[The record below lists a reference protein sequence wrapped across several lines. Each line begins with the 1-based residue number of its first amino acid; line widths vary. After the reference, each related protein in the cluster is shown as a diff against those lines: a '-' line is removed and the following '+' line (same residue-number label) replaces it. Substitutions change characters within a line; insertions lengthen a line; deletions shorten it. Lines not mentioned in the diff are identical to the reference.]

1 MPKPPTRTKPSGKAG
16 ATPTLSA
23 RKKALFIA
31 VCLVFPLVLVVLVEA
46 GLRLAGFG
54 GRPPTLRVL
63 GAVDP
68 DRPELGR
75 VVTTSTEG
83 PGSFFYMNRDRP
95 GTIELFSFVTPKP
108 ERTFR
113 VMLFGESA
121 IKGFPQPP
129 AFSAG
134 AFLREML
141 ADAMPERD
149 VEVLNFG
156 TTAIASYPV
165 LEILREAV
173 AFEPDVVIVYCGN
186 NEFYGAFG
194 VASLNRGAR
203 SPGAMR
209 AQRWFQTRGIGQAI
223 GDWRGRVVRARQDA
237 EADGART
244 LMETM
249 VGQSF
254 IGVDSPLREAAVRN
268 LSHNLREMAAA
279 CDAIGVPMLL
289 CTLASNERDMAP
301 LGEPDWGDADQA
313 VRAKGEAALVRVRS
327 GELSPREAV
336 DLLTEA
342 HLAAID
348 HSLLSFFLGRASLA
362 LLEAEGS
369 ANLDQEVLYSR
380 YFEDATRDD
389 TMPWRPN
396 WHTDQAIREVAE
408 KTSAMLVDVLAA
420 FREASPGKAVGWEL
434 MDDHV
439 HFSLEGQQLLARTLA
454 GAVLEREGLSER
466 ASRMASDED
475 YRARLGDNPFDRYGV
490 AHQMRVL
497 LSVPFMRET
506 NPGAAPRF
514 DARARALRNAMPS
527 GMDEVLQRWQRAE
540 THTGG
545 VRRPLSGMAARELL
559 RRGDT
564 GAARG
569 LLKPAIASV
578 PAYSSLHL
586 EYVYLDL
593 ALRAAASGGEA
604 LTGEDAERARAAI
617 GRGRFLILQVG
628 ARTGMTE
635 RNIGRLHQLLG
646 EWEAALPMLLE
657 AQRRLGGTDR
667 VAVDQALVL
676 SYVRL
681 GRRGEALAVIE
692 HGVQAS
698 GDFGPMYERMRGM
711 LGE

>member
-1 MPKPPTRTKPSGKAG
+1 MG
-16 ATPTLSA
+16 
-23 RKKALFIA
+23 I
-31 VCLVFPLVLVVLVEA
+31 CLAFPVVLVVLVEG
-46 GLRLAGFG
+46 GLRVAGFG
-54 GRPPTLRVL
+54 GRAATLRVL
-63 GAVDP
+63 GAVDES
-68 DRPELGR
+68 RPELGR
-75 VVTTSTEG
+75 VVSSSTEG

-108 ERTFR
+108 EGVFR

-129 AFSAG
+129 AFNAG
-134 AFLREML
+134 SFLREML
-141 ADAMPERD
+141 ADAMPERE

-209 AQRWFQTRGIGQAI
+209 AQRWFQTTGIGQAL
-223 GDWRGRVVRARQDA
+223 GDWRGRAVRARQDA

-254 IGVDSPLREAAVRN
+254 VGVGSPLRRAAVRN

-279 CDAIGVPMLL
+279 CDAVGVPMLL
-289 CTLASNERDMAP
+289 CTLVSNERDMAP
-301 LGEPDWGDADQA
+301 LGEPDWGDADA
-313 VRAKGEAALVRVRS
+313 AARARGEAALARVRS
-327 GELSPREAV
+327 GELGPREAV
-336 DLLTEA
+336 ALLTEA
-342 HLAAID
+342 QLGAID
-348 HSLLSFFLGRASLA
+348 HSVLSFFLGRASFA
-362 LLEAEGS
+362 LFEAEGS
-369 ANLDQEVLYSR
+369 ENPDQEVLNRRFFHY
-380 YFEDATRDD
+380 ATRDD

-396 WHTDQAIREVAE
+396 WHTDHAIREVAAE
-408 KTSAMLVDVLAA
+408 TSASLVDVLGV

-454 GAVLEREGLSER
+454 GAVLERLGRAED
-466 ASRMASDED
+466 ASRLASDED
-475 YRARLGDNPFDRYGV
+475 YRVRLGDNPFDRYGV

-497 LSVPFMRET
+497 LSVPFFRET
-506 NPGAAPRF
+506 NPGAVERF
-514 DARARALRNAMPS
+514 DARARAMRSSMPS
-527 GMDEVLQRWQRAE
+527 GMDEVLQRWQRPV

-545 VRRPLSGMAARELL
+545 VRRPLSGMAARELI
-559 RRGDT
+559 RRGET
-564 GAARG
+564 GAAIG
-569 LLKPAIASV
+569 LLKPAGASV
-578 PAYSSLHL
+578 PAYSSLGL
-586 EYVYLDL
+586 EYAYLEL
-593 ALRAAASGGEA
+593 ALRAAARGEQVVA
-604 LTGEDAERARAAI
+604 GEDAERARELI
-617 GRGRFLILQVG
+617 RRGRFLLRETG

-635 RNIGRLHQLLG
+635 RHVGRLHQLLG
-646 EWEAALPMLLE
+646 EWEEATPMLLE

-667 VAVDQALVL
+667 VATDQALVL
-676 SYVRL
+676 GYVRL
-681 GRRGEALAVIE
+681 GRRAEALAVIE
-692 HGVQAS
+692 HGVRHS
-698 GDFGPMYERMRGM
+698 GEFAPMYERMRGM
-711 LGE
+711 LGAE